1 MIRGIALAASCFAI
15 SGCGVMSASTG
26 TISASDAA
34 SIANWRGV
42 ATQNDRM
49 RLRDWN
55 AAWEEALRQARRS
68 NTADVAREGA
78 LFEPLTA
85 LPNPLPPPGDYRCRT
100 IKLGS
105 AGGAGLT
112 FIAYPYFRCRITANA
127 ATFSFAKLDGSQRQN
142 GVIYSDTA
150 TRGIMLGTLALGD
163 ERTMLDYGTDPSRD
177 VAGIVERVGERRWRI
192 AFPRPAFESVVDVL
206 ELLPE
211 G

>member
-1 MIRGIALAASCFAI
+1 MIRAIALALTCTLTG
-15 SGCGVMSASTG
+15 GCGVMSASTG

-42 ATQNDRM
+42 ATQHDRT

-68 NTADVAREGA
+68 NAADVAREGA
-78 LFEPLTA
+78 LLEPLTA
-85 LPNPLPPPGDYRCRT
+85 LANPLPPPGDYRCRT

-105 AGGAGLT
+105 QGSTGLA
-112 FIAYPYFRCRITANA
+112 FIAYPAFRCRITANA
-127 ATFSFAKLDGSQRQN
+127 ATLTLAKLDGSQRQN
-142 GVIYSDTA
+142 GIIYANTA

-163 ERTMLDYGTDPSRD
+163 ERSILDYGTDPSRD
-177 VAGIVERVGERRWRI
+177 IAGIVERVGERRWRI

-206 ELLPE
+206 ELVPMN
-211 G
+211 